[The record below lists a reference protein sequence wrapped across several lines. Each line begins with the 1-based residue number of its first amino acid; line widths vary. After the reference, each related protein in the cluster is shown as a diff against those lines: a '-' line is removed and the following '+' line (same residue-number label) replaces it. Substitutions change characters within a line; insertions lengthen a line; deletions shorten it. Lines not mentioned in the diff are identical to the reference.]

1 MTPEQKLEE
10 DNHKKADEIKA
21 QGNEE
26 FKKKNFD
33 EAIKLYQ
40 QAIELYPK
48 EMVYYLNS
56 AKCYLEK
63 KDYDKTIE
71 LCKHVCE
78 NCRDF
83 TRRATAF
90 GIIGYTYKAQNK
102 LEKQ

>member
-1 MTPEQKLEE
+1 MTPEEKLQE
-10 DNHKKADEIKA
+10 DNHKKFDEIKA

-26 FKKKNFD
+26 FKKNFD

-63 KDYDKTIE
+63 
-71 LCKHVCE
+71 
-78 NCRDF
+78 
-83 TRRATAF
+83 
-90 GIIGYTYKAQNK
+90 
-102 LEKQ
+102 

>member
-1 MTPEQKLEE
+1 MQEIEKQIKLLKDEEISDRTPIIEE
-10 DNHKKADEIKA
+10 MIHKWKYINK
-21 QGNEE
+21 

-71 LCKHVCE
+71 LP
-78 NCRDF
+78 
-83 TRRATAF
+83 
-90 GIIGYTYKAQNK
+90 
-102 LEKQ
+102 